1 MMRCK
6 KCHQLCS
13 NGTLMVAGLPKFL
26 RVVVTAALLRSPA
39 VTGAREAL
47 NARLANVPASPGS
60 ASGAPAPN
68 PSYFC

>member
-1 MMRCK
+1 
-6 KCHQLCS
+6 
-13 NGTLMVAGLPKFL
+13 MVAGLPKFL